1 AGVYTAAGDLRGV
14 GAASCRRPATETWL
28 VGGGT
33 ERGSSAWLVLQN
45 PGRTA
50 ATVEVAMWGP
60 SGPVDLAGA
69 PEYLVPAG
77 TERALLLEGVAA
89 EQSRIVVRLS
99 SSGRQVAA
107 YLQDSRL
114 RGLVPQGVGYVVG
127 GQAPAVRQV
136 IPGLSVATDAEGG
149 PAGEAGGVGPLLRL
163 LAPGSEP
170 AVAHI
175 ALLGPD
181 GIVELPGADRVE

>member
-33 ERGSSAWLVLQN
+33 ELGSSAWLVLQN

-50 ATVEVAMWGP
+50 ATVEVALWGP
-60 SGPVDLAGA
+60 SGPVDVAGA

-89 EQSRIVVRLS
+89 EQPRIAVRLTA
-99 SSGRQVAA
+99 SGGQVAA

-136 IPGLSVATDAEGG
+136 VPGLSV
-149 PAGEAGGVGPLLRL
+149 PADVPEAAAG
-163 LAPGSEP
+163 
-170 AVAHI
+170 
-175 ALLGPD
+175 D
-181 GIVELPGADRVE
+181 T